1 MKKRT
6 AFIAMLLTMASSSIA
21 FADSGTISASS
32 LRIRQSPSLSSSV
45 MSSLTRNTKV
55 ETLGRVGDF
64 YKINYK
70 GKTGYIYS
78 SYVKIEQKT
87 ASAIST
93 TNITST
99 STPNY
104 GTITTEYLN
113 VRSGYGVNYPVTSVI
128 RLGNK
133 VTMYEKSNGFY
144 KISYGGKIGY
154 ISELYVKVTGS
165 NDTNID
171 TNTTTNST
179 STVTTPVLQST
190 GVGTV
195 TSSSLN
201 VRESASM
208 SSSIMGVFKISDR
221 VNLYGTQGEFYRI
234 KYNGQVGYIAKSY
247 VSLSNSAV
255 INSQNTE
262 VKSIDS
268 FMSYLNTFLG
278 MPYVWGGTTPAKY
291 NAAGKYVCGGFDC
304 SGLIQYAYKSIGINL
319 PRTTMD
325 QVNVGVSIN
334 INSLQKGDI
343 IYFKTNDAVP
353 NQASHAGIYIGN
365 NKFMQ
370 SPKTGD
376 VVKISQL
383 TGYYKDRFITGKRI
397 IK

>member
-32 LRIRQSPSLSSSV
+32 LRIRQSPSPSSSI

-55 ETLGRVGDF
+55 ETLGKAGDF

-70 GKTGYIYS
+70 GKTGYICS
-78 SYVKIEQKT
+78 SYVKVDRKT
-87 ASAIST
+87 SSSAVT
-93 TNITST
+93 KGVTST
-99 STPNY
+99 STSKY
-104 GTITTEYLN
+104 GIITTAYLN
-113 VRSGYGVNYPVTSVI
+113 VRSGYGVSYPVTSVI

-154 ISELYVKVTGS
+154 ISEVYVK
-165 NDTNID
+165 DTD
-171 TNTTTNST
+171 AAATTTTTTST
-179 STVTTPVLQST
+179 SLVTTPVLQSI
-190 GVGTV
+190 GIGTIT
-195 TSSSLN
+195 TSRLN
-201 VRESASM
+201 VRKAASV
-208 SSSIMGVFKISDR
+208 SSGILGVVNINNK
-221 VNLYGTQGEFYRI
+221 VNLYGTQGEFYKI

-247 VSLSNSAV
+247 VSLANSAV
-255 INSQNTE
+255 INSQNSE

-291 NAAGKYVCGGFDC
+291 NASGKYICGGFDC
-304 SGLIQYAYKSIGINL
+304 SGLIQYAYKSMGISL

-325 QVNVGVSIN
+325 QVNVGISVN
-334 INSLQKGDI
+334 INSLQRGDLV
-343 IYFKTNDAVP
+343 FFRTNSAAP
-353 NQASHAGIYIGN
+353 NQVSHAGIYIGN
-365 NKFMQ
+365 NKFIQ

-376 VVKISQL
+376 VVKISEL
-383 TGYYKDRFITGKRI
+383 TGYFKEKFVTGKRVI
-397 IK
+397 E